1 MAVKAGERN
10 VPDTPQ
16 NRQLNAAWYAMELA
30 VYTLD
35 ICKNKNIFLPEY
47 QTFLTDKIVQA
58 ALNIYINTWTA
69 NNIRVTEERK
79 KELWSCSIHRQ
90 LFASVSRASSMVRG
104 P

>member
-10 VPDTPQ
+10 VSDTPQ

-47 QTFLTDKIVQA
+47 QTFLTDKIVQT
-58 ALNIYINTWTA
+58 ALDILGKQCRQGKFIQSKTKNKKIPETI
-69 NNIRVTEERK
+69 ER
-79 KELWSCSIHRQ
+79 R
-90 LFASVSRASSMVRG
+90 
-104 P
+104 